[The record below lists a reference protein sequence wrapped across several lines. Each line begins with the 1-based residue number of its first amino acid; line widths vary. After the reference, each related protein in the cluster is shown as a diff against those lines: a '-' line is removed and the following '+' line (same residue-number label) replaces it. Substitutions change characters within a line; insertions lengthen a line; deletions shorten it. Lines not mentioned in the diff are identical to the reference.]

1 MKKNIAK
8 RFFIFGII
16 FLTIFTITLTS
27 CSSSNKV
34 KPLNQNAKN
43 YEISGENGSYMFYSF
58 GKNFFNDNQN
68 ALSLTFGKVNKSTE
82 VTVAFLFETDFKGS
96 KLISKLPSRNTC
108 NVLLSNDAD
117 YSKIDFGILPETKD
131 TIKGFLVY
139 SENPLVLQE
148 ITTVKAALGFDKNYK
163 NQNDEETENQENTIF
178 WYGFGP
184 NGGTILSENPSFL
197 DFSDAKILALNSEK
211 PKYEISFRD
220 NNEDLGELGFQNKV
234 KINYGK
240 ETLVIRRSP
249 NQAPV
254 NLYPERFQAGFGK
267 LTITENSEMLES
279 FVCYFEEKSN
289 DFEPILVDP
298 YLIIDWDEKT
308 WRNSNFEVY
317 AWEQFPNILIF
328 DTLNY
333 AVQDDLLKRMAFFTE
348 KEGFRGRLAADE
360 EIKDLHGF
368 NAHDYRAETLAAFFD
383 LAEKEN
389 FPLNQMEKDLR
400 GLLED
405 AKIIIKTET
414 GYEKGE
420 GAIISIS
427 KESPRYLR
435 AQFIAHEGVHG
446 IYFVDADFRNLVD
459 VVYDII
465 DTKSLQFLQ
474 GFFASQPSL
483 GYDPNDPYLMRNEL
497 MAYLLQQSVAGI
509 PGYFAENLAWRGTV
523 NKAIPELAKYVRD
536 TKAQGFVDAANV
548 LEGFLFSKYGLAAG
562 RVSLT
567 SVE

>member
-1 MKKNIAK
+1 MKKN
-8 RFFIFGII
+8 FFTRLFYAGTILISL
-16 FLTIFTITLTS
+16 FLVS
-27 CSSSNKV
+27 CSNSTKIS
-34 KPLNQNAKN
+34 PLNQNAKN
-43 YEISGENGSYMFYSF
+43 NKISGENGSYMFYSF
-58 GKNFFNDNQN
+58 GKKFFSENQN
-68 ALSLTFGKVNKSTE
+68 ALELTFGAVKNPTE
-82 VTVAFLFETDFKGS
+82 ITVAFLYDTDFKGK
-96 KLISKLPSRNTC
+96 KLISSLPSRNTC
-108 NVLLSNDAD
+108 TILLSDD
-117 YSKIDFGILPETKD
+117 CDQSKISFAFLPEIKD

-139 SENPLVLQE
+139 SVGDLSLENA
-148 ITTVKAALGFDKNYK
+148 TGTKAALGFDKNY
-163 NQNDEETENQENTIF
+163 QNPTSKEENQENTVF

-184 NGGTILSENPSFL
+184 NGGIIYSENPSFI
-197 DFSDAKILALNSEK
+197 DFSEAKALAFSSEEA
-211 PKYEISFRD
+211 KYQIGFRD

-234 KINYGK
+234 KISFGD
-240 ETLVIRRSP
+240 TVLSIRRSP
-249 NQAPV
+249 NQADV
-254 NLYPERFQAGFGK
+254 NLYQNRFQNQLGK
-267 LTITENSEMLES
+267 ITIRENSEMIES
-279 FVCYFEEKSN
+279 FVCYFQEKSS

-298 YLIIDWDEKT
+298 YLIIDWSPET
-308 WRNSNFEVY
+308 WRNPNFEVY

-333 AVQDDLLKRMAFFTE
+333 AVQDDLLKRIAFFTE

-368 NAHDYRAETLAAFFD
+368 NAHDYRSETLAAFFD

-400 GLLED
+400 SLLED

-427 KESPRYLR
+427 QESPRYLR
-435 AQFIAHEGVHG
+435 SQFIAHEGAHG
-446 IYFVDADFRNLVD
+446 IYFVDEEFRNLVD
-459 VVYDII
+459 VIYDII
-465 DTKSLQFLQ
+465 DTKSLEFLQ

-497 MAYLLQQSVAGI
+497 MAYLLQQSVAAI

-523 NKAIPELAKYVRD
+523 NNAIPELAKYVRD

>member
-1 MKKNIAK
+1 MKKNFAK

-108 NVLLSNDAD
+108 NVLLSNEAD
-117 YSKIDFGILPETKD
+117 FSKIDFGILPETKD

-139 SENPLVLQE
+139 SENPLVLQG

-163 NQNDEETENQENTIF
+163 NQNDEETENQENTIY

-184 NGGTILSENPSFL
+184 SGGTILSENPSFV
-197 DFSDAKILALNSEK
+197 DFSDAKVLALSSEEI
-211 PKYEISFRD
+211 KYQIGFRD
-220 NNEDLGELGFQNKV
+220 NNEDLGELGAQNKV

-267 LTITENSEMLES
+267 LSITENSEMLES
-279 FVCYFEEKSN
+279 FVCYFEEKTN

-308 WRNSNFEVY
+308 WRNPNFEVY

-328 DTLNY
+328 DTLYY

-400 GLLED
+400 SLLED
-405 AKIIIKTET
+405 AKIIIKTEN

-435 AQFIAHEGVHG
+435 AQFIA
-446 IYFVDADFRNLVD
+446 
-459 VVYDII
+459 
-465 DTKSLQFLQ
+465 
-474 GFFASQPSL
+474 
-483 GYDPNDPYLMRNEL
+483 
-497 MAYLLQQSVAGI
+497 
-509 PGYFAENLAWRGTV
+509 
-523 NKAIPELAKYVRD
+523 
-536 TKAQGFVDAANV
+536 
-548 LEGFLFSKYGLAAG
+548 
-562 RVSLT
+562 
-567 SVE
+567 

>member
-1 MKKNIAK
+1 MKKNFAK

-16 FLTIFTITLTS
+16 FLSIFTITLTS

-108 NVLLSNDAD
+108 NVLLSSDAD
-117 YSKIDFGILPETKD
+117 YSKIDFGILQETKD
-131 TIKGFLVY
+131 SIKGFLVY

-148 ITTVKAALGFDKNYK
+148 ITTAKAALGFDQNYK

-197 DFSDAKILALNSEK
+197 DFSDAKVLALSSEK

-279 FVCYFEEKSN
+279 VVCYFEEKTN

-298 YLIIDWDEKT
+298 YLILKWDEKK
-308 WRNSNFEVY
+308 WRNPDFEVF

-328 DTLNY
+328 DTRNY
-333 AVQDDLLKRMAFFTE
+333 AVQDDLLKRIAFFTE
-348 KEGFRGRLAADE
+348 KEGFRGRLASDD

-368 NAHDYRAETLAAFFD
+368 NAHDYRAETLAAFYD

-389 FPLNQMEKDLR
+389 FPLNQMEKDLCSI
-400 GLLED
+400 LED
-405 AKIIIKTET
+405 TKIIIKTEE
-414 GYEKGE
+414 GYKEGE

-427 KESPRYLR
+427 KESADYLR
-435 AQFIAHEGVHG
+435 AQFVAHEGVHG
-446 IYFVDADFRNLVD
+446 IYFVDEEFRNIVD
-459 VVYDII
+459 VIYDII

-509 PGYFAENLAWRGTV
+509 PSYFAGNLANRGTV
-523 NKAIPELAKYVRD
+523 LKAIPELAKYVRD
-536 TKAQGFVDAANV
+536 TNAQGFVDAANV
-548 LEGFLFSKYGLAAG
+548 LESFLFSKYGLAAG